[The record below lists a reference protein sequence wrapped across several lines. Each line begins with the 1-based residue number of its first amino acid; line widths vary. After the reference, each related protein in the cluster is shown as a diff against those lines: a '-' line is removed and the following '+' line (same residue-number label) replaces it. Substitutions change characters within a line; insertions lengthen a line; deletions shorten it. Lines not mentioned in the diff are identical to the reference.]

1 MSVHKGANVV
11 VVMDPAPLVYV
22 KVFHPGSGPDRHLRG
37 KNGDVARLATVLAPK
52 RTGHLARSISRGQNR
67 DEKGRYTF
75 GYTVTASARYSVY
88 VHEGTGPSMRSVF
101 PGAMKFRGTNG
112 HVGRKGG
119 PIYTEV
125 VRHPGTPANPF
136 LQKALIAMAG

>member
-11 VVMDPAPLVYV
+11 VVMNPAPLVYV
-22 KVFHPGSGPDRHLRG
+22 QVFHPSSGPDRYLSR
-37 KNGDVARLATVLAPK
+37 KTGDVARLATVLAPK
-52 RTGHLARSISRGQNR
+52 RTGNLARSVSHGRNR
-67 DEKGRYTF
+67 DERGRYTF
-75 GYTVTASARYSVY
+75 GYNVTASARYSVY

-119 PIYTEV
+119 PIFTEV

-136 LQKALIAMAG
+136 LQKALIALAG